1 MTYTFGH
8 EQLDAYQAAL
18 AILRGLDKSR
28 WPAAWLRNQGM
39 RAMTS
44 VVLNIAEGDGRT
56 GRARINHFRIALGSL
71 NEVAAMVDVAFRGNP
86 KLKDDLGQ
94 VAKMLHGLIK
104 KG

>member
-1 MTYTFGH
+1 MTYRFRH
-8 EQLDAYQAAL
+8 EQLNAYQAAL
-18 AILRGLDKSR
+18 AILRGLQNSR
-28 WPAAWLRNQGM
+28 WPTAWQRNQGM

-56 GRARINHFRIALGSL
+56 GRARINHFRIALGSV

-86 KLKDDLGQ
+86 KLKNELGQ
-94 VAKMLHGLIK
+94 VAMMLQGLIK